1 VAAVIAPQ
9 QIRLPAPG
17 RSAGRRSRPQ
27 SPRRALPRANGRVSA
42 ATYRRRRTVA
52 LGLLAFLAL
61 GAWMAIHAMV
71 AGPGT
76 TLPAGTRTI
85 AQRVWV
91 VRPGDT
97 LWSIALAS
105 GARGDIRPEVDA
117 LSSEVHG
124 QALQVG
130 ERIVLP

>member
-1 VAAVIAPQ
+1 
-9 QIRLPAPG
+9 
-17 RSAGRRSRPQ
+17 
-27 SPRRALPRANGRVSA
+27 
-42 ATYRRRRTVA
+42 
-52 LGLLAFLAL
+52 
-61 GAWMAIHAMV
+61 
-71 AGPGT
+71 
-76 TLPAGTRTI
+76 
-85 AQRVWV
+85 